1 MVTDK
6 YLQEGDQLE
15 EECLEETYS
24 DEELDDMIGNVYN
37 LQKIQDWYR
46 KEKYGASRLYAKCV
60 CTSCGRE
67 KEVFLSN
74 LINDPEKFGS
84 CVCSEENVD
93 AQIDYAQSLYTGGRK
108 LSSNTSGYT
117 GVSFV
122 KTYAGEPYNKWRAY
136 IEVDGKRTY
145 LGDFDLKK
153 DAVAARKVAAK
164 NGVKWY
170 KENRNKILRD
180 TRRKTKKF
188 KNSKYR
194 DTKRK
199 TINIKKK

>member
-1 MVTDK
+1 M
-6 YLQEGDQLE
+6 
-15 EECLEETYS
+15 
-24 DEELDDMIGNVYN
+24 
-37 LQKIQDWYR
+37 
-46 KEKYGASRLYAKCV
+46 
-60 CTSCGRE
+60 
-67 KEVFLSN
+67 
-74 LINDPEKFGS
+74 
-84 CVCSEENVD
+84 
-93 AQIDYAQSLYTGGRK
+93 
-108 LSSNTSGYT
+108 
-117 GVSFV
+117 

-153 DAVAARKVAAK
+153 DAVAARKTAAE

-180 TRRKTKKF
+180 KRRKTKKF

>member
-1 MVTDK
+1 MLNDR
-6 YLQEGDQLE
+6 YINEDDQIE
-15 EECLEETYS
+15 EEYLDETYS
-24 DEELDDMIGNVYN
+24 DDELDKLVGNVYN
-37 LQKIQDWYR
+37 LQKIQGWYR

-60 CTSCGRE
+60 CINCDRE
-67 KEVFLSN
+67 KSVFLSN

-84 CVCSEENVD
+84 CVCSDENVD

-117 GVSFV
+117 GVTYV
-122 KTYAGEPYNKWRAY
+122 KTYSGQPYDKWRAY

-153 DAVAARKVAAK
+153 DAIAARKVAAEK
-164 NGVKWY
+164 GVKWY
-170 KENRNKILRD
+170 KENRNQILRD
-180 TRRKTKKF
+180 KRRKTKKF

-194 DTKRK
+194 DSKRK
-199 TINIKKK
+199 TINIKK